1 MPSIKDVAKIA
12 ECSTSTVSRVI
23 NNRDAVSPQTKKRVL
38 DAIDKLDY
46 KPNLVAQGLRVKRG
60 NLIGLVVPE
69 STSHA
74 FNVIIQYAM
83 DAARKREYNII
94 IVNSHEDPDLE
105 ESFIS
110 DLLRRNI
117 NGIIFSRV
125 SDESR
130 IVSKIVKTDIPIVVV
145 DRAFENEKVSNVVLD
160 NRKAGYLA
168 GSHLCNLGH
177 REIACVTGPLKI
189 ALCRERLRG
198 FRDALNE
205 QGVTLHDNCIIEGNF
220 IFESGIRAI
229 QKLLHTNC
237 NFTAVWT
244 QNDMMGFGAL
254 KELYRMNMCVPE
266 QVSVIGMDDLEFG
279 NMVIPP
285 LTSIHYPFDELV
297 DRAMDL
303 LINQINEGYN
313 KTETVIIEPKLTI
326 KESTKRLQK
335 RLVETGMQ

>member
-1 MPSIKDVAKIA
+1 MPSIKDVAKTVG
-12 ECSTSTVSRVI
+12 CSTSTVSRVI
-23 NNRDAVSPQTKKRVL
+23 NNRDAVSPETRKKVL
-38 DAIDKLDY
+38 EAIDRLDY

-83 DAARKREYNII
+83 DAARKRGYNII

-130 IVSKIVKTDIPIVVV
+130 IMSKIVKTDIPIVVV

-160 NRKAGYLA
+160 NRKGGYLA
-168 GSHLCNLGH
+168 GMYLTGLGH

-198 FRDALNE
+198 FQDALYK
-205 QGVTLHDNCIIEGNF
+205 QGVELNDNCIFEGNF
-220 IFESGIRAI
+220 NFDSGIQAI
-229 QKLLHTNC
+229 QALLKNNC
-237 NFTAVWT
+237 TFTALWA
-244 QNDMMGFGAL
+244 QNDMMGFGVL
-254 KELYRMNMCVPE
+254 KELYRAGKCVPE
-266 QVSVIGMDDLEFG
+266 HVSVMGMDDLEFG
-279 NMVIPP
+279 NMVIPS

-297 DRAMDL
+297 DSAMDL
-303 LINQINEGYN
+303 LIHQIDEGY
-313 KTETVIIEPKLTI
+313 KKPETMVIEPTLTI
-326 KESTKRLQK
+326 KDSTEQYHH
-335 RLVETGMQ
+335 